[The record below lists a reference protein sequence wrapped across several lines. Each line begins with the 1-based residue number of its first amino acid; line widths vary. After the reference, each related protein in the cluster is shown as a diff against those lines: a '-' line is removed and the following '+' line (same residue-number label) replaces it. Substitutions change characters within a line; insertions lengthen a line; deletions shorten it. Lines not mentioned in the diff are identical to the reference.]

1 MAAITDDR
9 IFRVRRNLSDAGCD
23 GSFIEKFLLLEQ
35 RGQKKEQLRLLAQHR
50 LALLEDLH
58 RDQYR
63 IDCLDYLVYT
73 MEKEITKGDGG

>member
-50 LALLEDLH
+50 LALLENLH

-73 MEKEITKGDGG
+73 MEKESNQ

>member
-73 MEKEITKGDGG
+73 MEKESNQ

>member
-1 MAAITDDR
+1 MASITDDR

-73 MEKEITKGDGG
+73 MEKESNQ

>member
-1 MAAITDDR
+1 MASITDDR

-73 MEKEITKGDGG
+73 MEKESNK

>member
-1 MAAITDDR
+1 MAAISDDR

-73 MEKEITKGDGG
+73 MEKESNQ

>member
-58 RDQYR
+58 RDQYQ

-73 MEKEITKGDGG
+73 MEKESNQ

>member
-35 RGQKKEQLRLLAQHR
+35 RGQKKEQLRLLAQHW

-73 MEKEITKGDGG
+73 MEKESNQ

>member
-63 IDCLDYLVYT
+63 LDCLDYLVYT
-73 MEKEITKGDGG
+73 MEKESNQ